1 MKKTLCKISSGSQ
14 EFEWYLVVNENNNLI
29 LSQVNEDPNF
39 NGDNVCIV
47 YNYNGNSMNELFDIL
62 ANTEHPKNV
71 NKDSEAGVYML
82 LSGAMFK
89 CFKDLLEKG
98 LKIPQ
103 HQMPNIPN
111 NNGPQMHNI
120 VQVFNPHNQHHHNQ
134 HNNPSVLMDENTL
147 FMAMN
152 TIKST
157 KIQISLLH
165 NVIDT
170 TIAQLKITQ
179 NMLVKQHTITV
190 NKILLNSPLQITI
203 QP

>member
-1 MKKTLCKISSGSQ
+1 MKKTLCKISSVGQ

-39 NGDNVCIV
+39 NGDNACLV
-47 YNYNGNSMNELFDIL
+47 YNYNGESMNELFDIL

-147 FMAMN
+147 FYGN
-152 TIKST
+152 EYYQEYENSDFI
-157 KIQISLLH
+157 
-165 NVIDT
+165 
-170 TIAQLKITQ
+170 ITQ
-179 NMLVKQHTITV
+179 RDRHN
-190 NKILLNSPLQITI
+190 NSPIKDYSKHVGETTYYYS
-203 QP
+203 